1 MLCSNLAGVD
11 RMPTLLLGQTQVT
24 EIVLLVHSAIHSV
37 VEDFHHTIIGRVSIV
52 ASWRDV
58 ARISEQVVV
67 LLLLPPQK
75 AAHMQNP

>member
-1 MLCSNLAGVD
+1 
-11 RMPTLLLGQTQVT
+11 MPIRHPGQTRAT
-24 EIVLLVHSAIHSV
+24 EIVVQVHSATHSV
-37 VEDFHHTIIGRVSIV
+37 AKDFHHTIIGRVSIV

-67 LLLLPPQK
+67 LLPLPPQR

>member
-1 MLCSNLAGVD
+1 
-11 RMPTLLLGQTQVT
+11 MPIGHSRQTQAT
-24 EIVLLVHSAIHSV
+24 EIMLQVHSATHSV
-37 VEDFHHTIIGRVSIV
+37 AKDFHHTIIGRVSIV

-67 LLLLPPQK
+67 LLLLLPQR